1 MPGSDILL
9 YLGASAPDLFNLVM
23 GLLFAL
29 FVLGWQKSKSAND
42 KAREERY
49 TNRAELRDKLHREDL
64 QRLRTEYREDINKTW
79 EECRVLREEN
89 KILTNRYH
97 QVDKQGFGNGLVLKK
112 VTGIDTM
119 SQSADG
125 DGDHTLNRDIELP

>member
-9 YLGASAPDLFNLVM
+9 YLGASAPDVLILVM
-23 GLLFAL
+23 GVLFAV
-29 FVLGWQKSKSAND
+29 FVLAWQKSKSAND

-49 TNRAELRDKLHREDL
+49 SSRAELRDELHREDL
-64 QRLRTEYREDINKTW
+64 HRLRTEYREDINKTW

-97 QVDKQGFGNGLVLKK
+97 QVDKQGFGNGLVIKK
-112 VTGIDTM
+112 LTGIDT
-119 SQSADG
+119 SKQSASG
-125 DGDHTLNRDIELP
+125 DGDQALNRDIELP